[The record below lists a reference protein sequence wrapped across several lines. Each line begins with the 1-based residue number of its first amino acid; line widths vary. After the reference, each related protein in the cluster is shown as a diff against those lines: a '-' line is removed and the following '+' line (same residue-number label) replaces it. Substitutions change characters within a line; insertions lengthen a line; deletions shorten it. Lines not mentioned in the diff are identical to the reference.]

1 VPTVHTALPDALQQA
16 VDAVLREAGVE
27 HVAHGDAKP
36 VRAGELAAGDA
47 DAVALIGPQLS
58 RAVAHAVEATRPAG
72 LPLLAPAAT
81 WVGVTRD
88 DEPGCDDPA
97 DHGHTIFRLVARDS
111 VVAERIAMDVH
122 ASGRPALVIAGE
134 HEYGVQLDAQLRL
147 AGLPRT
153 SEPADA
159 DLIVLCGLADQP
171 ELERVTALD
180 PMPVYAFD
188 GVQGSRTFAGTDREV
203 FLALPHGPAE
213 GFTAEHL
220 VTGVVHA
227 GRMATLV
234 VELVEAGA
242 TDRAAMLDALRS
254 HRLFDEHG
262 DTTEPE
268 VWLWRV
274 GPRWELEPHRP
285 LDPL

>member
-16 VDAVLREAGVE
+16 ADAVLREAGVE
-27 HVAHGDAKP
+27 HVAHGDAEP
-36 VRAGELAAGDA
+36 VRAGELAAGDP

-97 DHGHTIFRLVARDS
+97 QHGHTIFRLVARDS

-122 ASGRPALVIAGE
+122 ASGRPALVIAGA
-134 HEYGVQLDAQLRL
+134 HEYGVQLDAQLRV

-153 SEPADA
+153 SDPADA
-159 DLIVLCGLADQP
+159 DLIVLCGLGDQP
-171 ELERVTALD
+171 ELERVVELD

-188 GVQGSRTFAGTDREV
+188 GIQGSAAFADGGRDLY
-203 FLALPHGPAE
+203 LALPHGPDGGYTADELVAGVAHAE
-213 GFTAEHL
+213 RL
-220 VTGVVHA
+220 A
-227 GRMATLV
+227 GLV
-234 VELVEAGA
+234 VDLVGDGA
-242 TDRAAMLDALRS
+242 TDRASLLAALRA
-254 HRLFDEHG
+254 HRLFDDHG
-262 DTTEPE
+262 DTTQPD
-268 VWLWRV
+268 VWLWRA
-274 GPRWELEPHRP
+274 GPKWELEPHRP
-285 LDPL
+285 LDPH